1 MSSAIGMIETKGLVG
16 SYEAADAMIK
26 ASGVT
31 IVKQEFVDGGIV
43 TIVVKGDVGSVQAAV
58 EAGKAAAMRVGELLG
73 AHVIPRPD
81 EDVFKMI
88 KGPEAPKKKP
98 VSAPA
103 ATRAKKQQKQ
113 HPQQITEVRH
123 SGIS

>member
-26 ASGVT
+26 ASDVT

-58 EAGKAAAMRVGELLG
+58 DAGKEAAKRVGELLS

-81 EDVFKMI
+81 EEVFNMI
-88 KGPEAPKKKP
+88 KGPDVPKKKL
-98 VSAPA
+98 APTHA
-103 ATRAKKQQKQ
+103 RAKKT
-113 HPQQITEVRH
+113 TE
-123 SGIS
+123 STDN